1 MMNLFE
7 NLQAMN
13 EDDTIEYI
21 NKEEIEQL
29 VLNGFETGHMPYKNL
44 DDFEQDFPYEDYGY
58 GHVIDAYNYYEEMV
72 NMGPAGFYEE
82 YSDKL
87 DFSDSYKAE
96 YGRDELDENKKL
108 TESPELR
115 TMTTADSWGWQGA
128 NDFRDGSKPLLAD
141 GEYATLVICG
151 PDTPDEEDCA
161 NVGIYYGEDDNEH
174 WAQKIY
180 DTKEDAIKDSRIL
193 LKLLDDEIDENQL
206 KRFGFDIVA

>member
-13 EDDTIEYI
+13 EDDTIEHI

-96 YGRDELDENKKL
+96 YGYDELDENKSLKESQELYKL
-108 TESPELR
+108 PDETQIAILS
-115 TMTTADSWGWQGA
+115 
-128 NDFRDGSKPLLAD
+128 DFDFDKPIYQAD
-141 GEYATLVICG
+141 GTDGIQFAIESAIWQAIKSININDEELVINISKRNK
-151 PDTPDEEDCA
+151 TP
-161 NVGIYYGEDDNEH
+161 I
-174 WAQKIY
+174 
-180 DTKEDAIKDSRIL
+180 
-193 LKLLDDEIDENQL
+193 DDEGNI
-206 KRFGFDIVA
+206 I